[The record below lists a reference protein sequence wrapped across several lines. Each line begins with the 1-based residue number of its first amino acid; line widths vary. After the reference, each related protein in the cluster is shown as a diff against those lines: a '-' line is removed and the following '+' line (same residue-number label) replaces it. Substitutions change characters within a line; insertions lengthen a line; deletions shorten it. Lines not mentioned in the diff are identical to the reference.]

1 MSEPTDS
8 TSESENPA
16 IEAPEPHPHRPR
28 TNRDWWPDQ
37 LELSVLAQPSA
48 RGNPLGEGFDYA
60 AAVADLDVEAL
71 KADVMAVM
79 TDSQPW
85 WPAD

>member
-28 TNRDWWPDQ
+28 TNRDWWENDK
-37 LELSVLAQPSA
+37 SVVENA
-48 RGNPLGEGFDYA
+48 YA
-60 AAVADLDVEAL
+60 A
-71 KADVMAVM
+71 
-79 TDSQPW
+79 SQEVIGR
-85 WPAD
+85 